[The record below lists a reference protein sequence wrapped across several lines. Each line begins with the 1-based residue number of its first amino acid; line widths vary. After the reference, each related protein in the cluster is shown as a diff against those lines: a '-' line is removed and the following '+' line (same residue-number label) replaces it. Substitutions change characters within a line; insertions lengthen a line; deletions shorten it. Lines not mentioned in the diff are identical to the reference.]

1 MKRLAGLGLFGFAMG
16 EGAVLAGQLAYGVS
30 NKTLNSLKEF
40 LPEWSKIPTS
50 CQLKVKM
57 ENYIT

>member
-1 MKRLAGLGLFGFAMG
+1 MG

-40 LPEWSKIPTS
+40 LPEWSKKSNIVPIKS
-50 CQLKVKM
+50 
-57 ENYIT
+57 